1 MYSTNVSPER
11 SFELLMEQESRD
23 AACIV
28 NDMSDLVVVD
38 LDSADK
44 VELDTENGV
53 SEVRPHIL
61 DINQALFQNDQ
72 SGAGEDSDDDDG
84 KDDSGTDHFN
94 SENSGT
100 QLQRCERHEGGI
112 TNLPDTFQ
120 TSHLLFYE
128 RFKAYQDYMLGDSKP
143 SEVKAFTADYLEK
156 VLEPCDWLALWCTDV
171 FDVLVEVRDL
181 DLKDQKACVKL
192 VLPLHCDTRGC
203 ELTEEAMNSLLEATQ
218 HKVPLKE
225 LQVVYDESG
234 DFDQTALALEH
245 LRFFYEHIWRQWDEE
260 DEDDDFDYFV
270 RCVEP
275 RLRLHYDILE
285 DRVPAGLVAEYKSL
299 MEKCSQCFRQFSELR
314 SGLSADS
321 DSELDNVSMVE
332 GLKLCDQL
340 ETFKRKLHIIEN
352 PLLRYVLAY
361 KGNSRQQCV
370 QSRGLRATG
379 MKVVHVVTACCST
392 IQLQSLLSAR
402 LMPLCSS
409 EDTEIQFHR
418 EPVSAVDACHQGD
431 VVIVLPGIYC
441 VSSSIF
447 IPDSVTIEGFGFPD
461 EVVIEKKNKGD
472 SFVESTG
479 ADVRLSNIKFIQ
491 HDAIEGIL
499 CVREGTLN
507 MENCVL
513 QCETTGVIVQ
523 TSARLA
529 MNMCDLY
536 GSKGAGVE
544 IYPGSVCSLVGNGI
558 HHCKDGILIKD
569 FANELDGMPSIT
581 MENNVI
587 HNNEGYGVILVKPGS
602 REQQGSE
609 DPAGP
614 MAKDQQQGD
623 FPDAHFIS
631 TSSSAAPAAP
641 AAPQPESVEATG
653 TDGDTASNRKWQFGR
668 QLSRN
673 KEVTCSRAVQDLM
686 EHQIFVSVQGN
697 QFKRNGRG
705 DFGTFFY

>member
-1 MYSTNVSPER
+1 MEPEAR
-11 SFELLMEQESRD
+11 ELG
-23 AACIV
+23 CIV
-28 NDMSDLVVVD
+28 NDMSDMVVVD
-38 LDSADK
+38 LDCTVTA
-44 VELDTENGV
+44 ELEAEDGFPEEEARNV
-53 SEVRPHIL
+53 L
-61 DINQALFQNDQ
+61 DVTQALFQN
-72 SGAGEDSDDDDG
+72 EDDEGDDDDG
-84 KDDSGTDHFN
+84 EDDDSGTDHFN
-94 SENSGT
+94 SEKSGT
-100 QLQRCERHEGGI
+100 QLQRCERHKGGSSR
-112 TNLPDTFQ
+112 LPDTFQ
-120 TSHLLFYE
+120 TSNLLFYE
-128 RFKAYQDYMLGDSKP
+128 RFKAYQDYMLGDCKP
-143 SEVKAFTADYLEK
+143 SEVEAFTADYLDK
-156 VLEPCDWLALWCTDV
+156 VLEPCDWMALWCTDV

-181 DLKDQKACVKL
+181 DLKALKACVKL
-192 VLPLHCDTRGC
+192 ALPLQCDTRGC
-203 ELTEEAMNSLLEATQ
+203 EITEEAMNSLLEATQ
-218 HKVPLKE
+218 HKVSLQE

-245 LRFFYEHIWRQWDEE
+245 LRFFYKHIWREWDDE

-275 RLRLHYDILE
+275 RLRLYYDILE
-285 DRVPAGLVAEYKSL
+285 DRVPAGLVAEYQSL
-299 MEKCSQCFRQFSELR
+299 LENCSKCFQQFSELR
-314 SGLSADS
+314 STLCADS

-370 QSRGLRATG
+370 QSRGLRASGT
-379 MKVVHVVTACCST
+379 KVVHVVTASCGI

-409 EDTEIQFHR
+409 EDTEIQFHS

-431 VVIVLPGIYC
+431 VVIVLPGIYS
-441 VSSSIF
+441 VGSSIF
-447 IPDSVTIEGFGFPD
+447 IPDSITIEGFGFPD
-461 EVVIEKKNKGD
+461 EVVIEKKVKGD
-472 SFVESTG
+472 SFVESAG

-499 CVREGTLN
+499 CVRQGTLN

-513 QCETTGVIVQ
+513 QCETTGVIVR
-523 TSARLA
+523 TSARLT

-544 IYPGSVCSLVGNGI
+544 IYPGSVCSLVGNSI

-569 FANELDGMPSIT
+569 FASELDGMPSIT
-581 MENNVI
+581 MENNGI
-587 HNNEGYGVILVKPGS
+587 HNNEGFGVILVKPGNGEHLVPAD
-602 REQQGSE
+602 RTEEDTAAHVAKDEQQEGVIAPHSAASSSSSE
-609 DPAGP
+609 TP
-614 MAKDQQQGD
+614 
-623 FPDAHFIS
+623 
-631 TSSSAAPAAP
+631 TSSSSSSAPV
-641 AAPQPESVEATG
+641 QPEAAEASG
-653 TDGDTASNRKWQFGR
+653 TDGDVASVTGRKWQLSR

-673 KEVTCSRAVQDLM
+673 KEASCSRAVQDLM